1 MTLLNSQIEE
11 QQQILDQLNHKVMLL
26 NHKVM
31 LKENEL
37 GISKI
42 KELKSQL
49 DIAQKQIKDLSQK
62 IDEKNKV
69 INELKEEIK
78 KMRIKKG
85 KFVELKIESNINKI
99 DIIGLLLSNKNL
111 DETFNT
117 INNTTF
123 NTINNTPNLN
133 VEEENKLL
141 KQKITRMKSA
151 LIELSKKLD
160 KELIIKEQ
168 KNLKINESN
177 SKLFEELQKKSK
189 DLAVKLKQ
197 ENMNSMILKKEKY
210 DLETICIKQEE
221 VIRNLRKKINV
232 SNSKIKNSG
241 IIKHNAYSKGNILL
255 RNYHIM
261 GNMITKT
268 DGNPKNISINNNP
281 LMLQN
286 NINAHNRS
294 GFLPIIK

>member
-1 MTLLNSQIEE
+1 LTLLNNQIEE
-11 QQQILDQLNHKVMLL
+11 QQQILDQL

-49 DIAQKQIKDLSQK
+49 DITQKQIKDLSQK

-111 DETFNT
+111 DETL
-117 INNTTF
+117 

-133 VEEENKLL
+133 LEEENKLL

-168 KNLKINESN
+168 KNLKINENN

-197 ENMNSMILKKEKY
+197 ENMNSIILKKEKY

>member
-11 QQQILDQLNHKVMLL
+11 HQQILDQL

-85 KFVELKIESNINKI
+85 KFLELKIESNINKI
-99 DIIGLLLSNKNL
+99 DIIGLLLGNKNL
-111 DETFNT
+111 DETL
-117 INNTTF
+117 

-133 VEEENKLL
+133 LEEENKLL

-221 VIRNLRKKINV
+221 VIRNLRRKINV

>member
-11 QQQILDQLNHKVMLL
+11 QQQILDQL

-85 KFVELKIESNINKI
+85 KFLELKIESNINKI
-99 DIIGLLLSNKNL
+99 DIIGLLLGNKNL
-111 DETFNT
+111 DETL
-117 INNTTF
+117 

>member
-1 MTLLNSQIEE
+1 MTLLNNQIEE
-11 QQQILDQLNHKVMLL
+11 QQQILDQL

-85 KFVELKIESNINKI
+85 KFLELKIESNINKI
-99 DIIGLLLSNKNL
+99 DIIGLLLGNKNL
-111 DETFNT
+111 DD
-117 INNTTF
+117 TF

-168 KNLKINESN
+168 KNLKINENN

>member
-11 QQQILDQLNHKVMLL
+11 QQQILDQL

-69 INELKEEIK
+69 INELKNEIK
-78 KMRIKKG
+78 KLRIKKG
-85 KFVELKIESNINKI
+85 KFLELKIESNINKI
-99 DIIGLLLSNKNL
+99 DIIGLLLGNKNL
-111 DETFNT
+111 DETL
-117 INNTTF
+117 

-133 VEEENKLL
+133 LEEENKLL

>member
-1 MTLLNSQIEE
+1 MTLLNNQIEE
-11 QQQILDQLNHKVMLL
+11 QQQILDQL

-85 KFVELKIESNINKI
+85 KFLELKIESNINKI
-99 DIIGLLLSNKNL
+99 DIIGLLLGNKNL
-111 DETFNT
+111 DD
-117 INNTTF
+117 TF

-261 GNMITKT
+261 GNMISKT

>member
-1 MTLLNSQIEE
+1 MTLINNQIEE
-11 QQQILDQLNHKVMLL
+11 QQQILDQL

-85 KFVELKIESNINKI
+85 KFLELKIESNINKI
-99 DIIGLLLSNKNL
+99 DIIGLLLGNKNL
-111 DETFNT
+111 DD
-117 INNTTF
+117 TF

-261 GNMITKT
+261 GGVVTKT

>member
-1 MTLLNSQIEE
+1 LTLLNNQIEE
-11 QQQILDQLNHKVMLL
+11 QQQILDQL

-85 KFVELKIESNINKI
+85 KFLELKIESNINKI
-99 DIIGLLLSNKNL
+99 DIIGLLLGNKNF
-111 DETFNT
+111 DE
-117 INNTTF
+117 TF

-255 RNYHIM
+255 RNYHII

>member
-1 MTLLNSQIEE
+1 LTLLKSQIEE
-11 QQQILDQLNHKVMLL
+11 QQQILDQL

-85 KFVELKIESNINKI
+85 KFLELKIESNINKM
-99 DIIGLLLSNKNL
+99 DIIGLLLGNKNL
-111 DETFNT
+111 DETL
-117 INNTTF
+117 

-255 RNYHIM
+255 RNYHIV

>member
-1 MTLLNSQIEE
+1 MTLLNNQIEE
-11 QQQILDQLNHKVMLL
+11 QQQILDQL

-69 INELKEEIK
+69 INELKNEIK
-78 KMRIKKG
+78 KLRIKKG
-85 KFVELKIESNINKI
+85 KFLELKIESNINKM
-99 DIIGLLLSNKNL
+99 DIIGLLLGNKNL

-117 INNTTF
+117 INNT
-123 NTINNTPNLN
+123 PNLN
-133 VEEENKLL
+133 LEEENKLL

>member
-1 MTLLNSQIEE
+1 MTLLKSQIEE
-11 QQQILDQLNHKVMLL
+11 QQQILDQL

-85 KFVELKIESNINKI
+85 KFLELKIESNINKM
-99 DIIGLLLSNKNL
+99 DIIGLLLGNKNL
-111 DETFNT
+111 DETL
-117 INNTTF
+117 

-255 RNYHIM
+255 RNYHIV

>member
-11 QQQILDQLNHKVMLL
+11 QQQILDQL

-85 KFVELKIESNINKI
+85 KFLELKIESNINKM
-99 DIIGLLLSNKNL
+99 DIIGLLLGNKNL
-111 DETFNT
+111 DE
-117 INNTTF
+117 TF

-221 VIRNLRKKINV
+221 VIRNLRRKINV

>member
-11 QQQILDQLNHKVMLL
+11 QQQILDQL

-85 KFVELKIESNINKI
+85 KFLELKIESNINKI
-99 DIIGLLLSNKNL
+99 DIIGLLLGNKNL
-111 DETFNT
+111 DD
-117 INNTTF
+117 TF

-221 VIRNLRKKINV
+221 VIRNLRRKINV

>member
-11 QQQILDQLNHKVMLL
+11 QQQILDQL

-85 KFVELKIESNINKI
+85 KFVELKIESNINKM
-99 DIIGLLLSNKNL
+99 DIIGLLLGNKNL
-111 DETFNT
+111 DD
-117 INNTTF
+117 TF

-255 RNYHIM
+255 RNYHII

>member
-11 QQQILDQLNHKVMLL
+11 QQQILDQL

-85 KFVELKIESNINKI
+85 KFLELKIESNINKI
-99 DIIGLLLSNKNL
+99 DIIGLLLTNKNL
-111 DETFNT
+111 DE
-117 INNTTF
+117 TF

-221 VIRNLRKKINV
+221 VIRNLRRKINV

-261 GNMITKT
+261 GGVVTKT

-286 NINAHNRS
+286 NINEHNRS

>member
-11 QQQILDQLNHKVMLL
+11 QQQILDQL

-85 KFVELKIESNINKI
+85 KFLELKIESNINKI
-99 DIIGLLLSNKNL
+99 DIIGLLLGNKNL

-117 INNTTF
+117 INNT
-123 NTINNTPNLN
+123 PNLN
-133 VEEENKLL
+133 AEEENKLL

-168 KNLKINESN
+168 KNLKINENN

-261 GNMITKT
+261 GGVVTKT

>member
-11 QQQILDQLNHKVMLL
+11 QQQILDQL

-78 KMRIKKG
+78 KMRIKEG
-85 KFVELKIESNINKI
+85 KFLELKIESNINKI
-99 DIIGLLLSNKNL
+99 DIIGLLLGNKNL
-111 DETFNT
+111 DD
-117 INNTTF
+117 TF

-221 VIRNLRKKINV
+221 VIRNLRRKINV

-255 RNYHIM
+255 RNYHIV
-261 GNMITKT
+261 GNMIMKT

>member
-11 QQQILDQLNHKVMLL
+11 QQQILDQL

-62 IDEKNKV
+62 INEKNKV

-85 KFVELKIESNINKI
+85 KFLELKIESNINKI
-99 DIIGLLLSNKNL
+99 DIIGLLLGNKNL
-111 DETFNT
+111 DETL
-117 INNTTF
+117 

-255 RNYHIM
+255 RNYHIV

>member
-1 MTLLNSQIEE
+1 MTLLNNQIEE
-11 QQQILDQLNHKVMLL
+11 QQQILDQL

-85 KFVELKIESNINKI
+85 KFLELKIESNINKM
-99 DIIGLLLSNKNL
+99 DIIGLLLGNKNL
-111 DETFNT
+111 DD
-117 INNTTF
+117 TF

>member
-1 MTLLNSQIEE
+1 MTLLNNQIEE
-11 QQQILDQLNHKVMLL
+11 QQQILDQL

-62 IDEKNKV
+62 IDEKNKI
-69 INELKEEIK
+69 INELKNEIK
-78 KMRIKKG
+78 KLRIKKG
-85 KFVELKIESNINKI
+85 KFLELKIESNINKM
-99 DIIGLLLSNKNL
+99 DIIGLLLGNKNL
-111 DETFNT
+111 DE
-117 INNTTF
+117 TF

>member
-11 QQQILDQLNHKVMLL
+11 QQQILDQL

-99 DIIGLLLSNKNL
+99 DIIGLLLGNKNL

-117 INNTTF
+117 INNT
-123 NTINNTPNLN
+123 PNLN
-133 VEEENKLL
+133 LEEENKLL

-286 NINAHNRS
+286 NINEHNRS

>member
-11 QQQILDQLNHKVMLL
+11 QQQILDQL

-78 KMRIKKG
+78 KLRIKKG
-85 KFVELKIESNINKI
+85 KFLELKIESNINKM
-99 DIIGLLLSNKNL
+99 DIIGLLLGNKNL

-117 INNTTF
+117 INNT
-123 NTINNTPNLN
+123 PNLN
-133 VEEENKLL
+133 LEEENKLL

-189 DLAVKLKQ
+189 DLVVKLKQ

-255 RNYHIM
+255 RNYHIV

-268 DGNPKNISINNNP
+268 DGNPKNISINSNP

>member
-11 QQQILDQLNHKVMLL
+11 QQQILDQL

-117 INNTTF
+117 INNT
-123 NTINNTPNLN
+123 PNLN
-133 VEEENKLL
+133 LEEENKLL

-261 GNMITKT
+261 GNIITKT

>member
-1 MTLLNSQIEE
+1 MTLLNNQIEE
-11 QQQILDQLNHKVMLL
+11 QQQILDQL

-85 KFVELKIESNINKI
+85 KFLELKIESNINKI
-99 DIIGLLLSNKNL
+99 DIIGLLLGNKNF
-111 DETFNT
+111 DE
-117 INNTTF
+117 TF

-255 RNYHIM
+255 RNYHII

>member
-1 MTLLNSQIEE
+1 MTLLNNQIEE
-11 QQQILDQLNHKVMLL
+11 QQQILDQL

-85 KFVELKIESNINKI
+85 KFLELKIESNINKI
-99 DIIGLLLSNKNL
+99 DIIGLLLGNKNL
-111 DETFNT
+111 DD
-117 INNTTF
+117 TF

-286 NINAHNRS
+286 NINEHNRS

>member
-1 MTLLNSQIEE
+1 MTLLNNQIEE
-11 QQQILDQLNHKVMLL
+11 QQQILDQL

-85 KFVELKIESNINKI
+85 KFLELKIESNINKM
-99 DIIGLLLSNKNL
+99 DIIGLLLGNKNL
-111 DETFNT
+111 DE
-117 INNTTF
+117 TF

>member
-1 MTLLNSQIEE
+1 MTLLNNQIEE
-11 QQQILDQLNHKVMLL
+11 QQQILDQLNHKVML
-26 NHKVM
+26 
-31 LKENEL
+31 KENEL

-42 KELKSQL
+42 KALKSQL

-78 KMRIKKG
+78 KMRIKEG
-85 KFVELKIESNINKI
+85 KFLELKIESNINKI
-99 DIIGLLLSNKNL
+99 DIIGLLLGNKNL
-111 DETFNT
+111 DD
-117 INNTTF
+117 TF

-286 NINAHNRS
+286 NINEHNRS

>member
-1 MTLLNSQIEE
+1 MTLLNNQIEE
-11 QQQILDQLNHKVMLL
+11 QQQILDQL

-85 KFVELKIESNINKI
+85 KFLELKIESNINKM

-111 DETFNT
+111 DE
-117 INNTTF
+117 TF

>member
-1 MTLLNSQIEE
+1 MTLLNNQIEE
-11 QQQILDQLNHKVMLL
+11 QQQILDQL

-85 KFVELKIESNINKI
+85 KFLELKIESNINKI
-99 DIIGLLLSNKNL
+99 DIIGLFLSNKNL
-111 DETFNT
+111 DD
-117 INNTTF
+117 TF

-221 VIRNLRKKINV
+221 VIRNLRRKINV

>member
-1 MTLLNSQIEE
+1 MTLLNNQIEE
-11 QQQILDQLNHKVMLL
+11 QQQILAQL

-85 KFVELKIESNINKI
+85 KFLELKIESNINKMN
-99 DIIGLLLSNKNL
+99 IIGLLLGNKNL
-111 DETFNT
+111 DD
-117 INNTTF
+117 TF

-221 VIRNLRKKINV
+221 VIRNLRRKINV

>member
-1 MTLLNSQIEE
+1 MTLLNNQIEE
-11 QQQILDQLNHKVMLL
+11 QQQILDQL

-85 KFVELKIESNINKI
+85 KFLELKIESNINKM
-99 DIIGLLLSNKNL
+99 DIIGLLLGNKNL
-111 DETFNT
+111 DE
-117 INNTTF
+117 TF

-221 VIRNLRKKINV
+221 VIRNLRRKINV

>member
-11 QQQILDQLNHKVMLL
+11 QQQILDQL

-85 KFVELKIESNINKI
+85 KFLELKIESNINKI
-99 DIIGLLLSNKNL
+99 DIIGLLLGNKNL
-111 DETFNT
+111 DD
-117 INNTTF
+117 TF

-255 RNYHIM
+255 RNYHIV

-286 NINAHNRS
+286 NINEHNRS

>member
-11 QQQILDQLNHKVMLL
+11 QQQILEQL

-85 KFVELKIESNINKI
+85 KFLELKIESNINKI
-99 DIIGLLLSNKNL
+99 DIIGLLLGNKNL
-111 DETFNT
+111 DE
-117 INNTTF
+117 TF

-261 GNMITKT
+261 GNIITKT

>member
-11 QQQILDQLNHKVMLL
+11 QQQILDQL

-85 KFVELKIESNINKI
+85 KFLELKIESNINKI
-99 DIIGLLLSNKNL
+99 DIIGLLLGNKNL
-111 DETFNT
+111 DETL
-117 INNTTF
+117 

-255 RNYHIM
+255 RNYHIV

>member
-11 QQQILDQLNHKVMLL
+11 QQQILDQL

-85 KFVELKIESNINKI
+85 KFLELKIESNINKI

-111 DETFNT
+111 DE
-117 INNTTF
+117 TF

-221 VIRNLRKKINV
+221 VIRNLRRKINV

-261 GNMITKT
+261 GGVVTKT

>member
-11 QQQILDQLNHKVMLL
+11 QQQILDQL

-78 KMRIKKG
+78 KLRIKKG
-85 KFVELKIESNINKI
+85 KFLELKIESNINKI
-99 DIIGLLLSNKNL
+99 DIIGLLLGNKNL
-111 DETFNT
+111 DD
-117 INNTTF
+117 TF

>member
-1 MTLLNSQIEE
+1 MTLLNNQIEE
-11 QQQILDQLNHKVMLL
+11 QQQILDQL

-85 KFVELKIESNINKI
+85 KFLELKIESNINKI
-99 DIIGLLLSNKNL
+99 DIIGLLLGNKNL
-111 DETFNT
+111 DD
-117 INNTTF
+117 TF

>member
-11 QQQILDQLNHKVMLL
+11 QQQILDQL

-85 KFVELKIESNINKI
+85 KFLELKIESNINKI
-99 DIIGLLLSNKNL
+99 DIIGLLLGNKNL
-111 DETFNT
+111 DLTL
-117 INNTTF
+117 

-286 NINAHNRS
+286 NINEHNRS

>member
-1 MTLLNSQIEE
+1 MTLLNNQIEE
-11 QQQILDQLNHKVMLL
+11 QQQILDQL

-78 KMRIKKG
+78 KMRIKEG
-85 KFVELKIESNINKI
+85 KFLELKIESNINKI
-99 DIIGLLLSNKNL
+99 DIIGLLLGNKNL
-111 DETFNT
+111 DD
-117 INNTTF
+117 TF

>member
-11 QQQILDQLNHKVMLL
+11 QQQILDQL

-85 KFVELKIESNINKI
+85 KFLELKIESNINKI
-99 DIIGLLLSNKNL
+99 DIIGLLLGNKNL
-111 DETFNT
+111 DE
-117 INNTTF
+117 TF

-221 VIRNLRKKINV
+221 VIRNLRRKINV